1 MANHKTERIAS
12 DILKYL
18 SNIILTETNDEL
30 LKSIT
35 LTEVKVSKDLSYA
48 KVYFTS
54 ISEMTHKEIKKEMME
69 AAPFLR
75 GKLAKVLEVRNI
87 PELPIQ
93 IKTGLL
99 PQDIMVPRGL
109 VLPENLAGILGDVHI
124 PLVGSA
130 KSGTFVS
137 RKTAPLPTGKRIVDT
152 KHHNVPSALKDKLFF
167 VNNF

>member
-1 MANHKTERIAS
+1 MPSHKIERIGS

-18 SNIILTETNDEL
+18 SNILLTETNDEL

-54 ISEMTHKEIKKEMME
+54 INDINHKQLEKEMKE

-87 PELPIQ
+87 PELQ
-93 IKTGLL
+93 
-99 PQDIMVPRGL
+99 
-109 VLPENLAGILGDVHI
+109 
-124 PLVGSA
+124 
-130 KSGTFVS
+130 FVYDETIEYAT
-137 RKTAPLPTGKRIVDT
+137 KIERIIT
-152 KHHNVPSALKDKLFF
+152 NINKN
-167 VNNF
+167 